1 MPTDD
6 VKFATQSVDIKIE
19 VIRNLNFVA
28 PKIDVDFLHHSDEF
42 GIEKFNVISFG
53 DVNRGQVFQ

>member
-6 VKFATQSVDIKIE
+6 VKFAPQSVHIKIE
-19 VIRNLNFVA
+19 VIGNLNFVA